1 MSGIKNRKRNQMIS
15 FRASLQEKQ
24 VIEARVKVSG
34 MPKGEYYRK
43 SLLSQKVEINAGKYQ
58 SDRLSIEIRRLREQI
73 EQIPKE
79 HLEGLLEEIKAL
91 LEQLD
96 VILNDNF
103 ITKK

>member
-58 SDRLSIEIRRLREQI
+58 SDRLSIEIRRLIEQI
-73 EQIPKE
+73 EQIPTE